1 MRRVTRFPWWKT
13 AAAVSAI
20 ATLAVACGSSGST
33 SASSAPSATT
43 GHSASSPAQPPQ
55 ASTAVCQD
63 NAALQASL
71 ANLAHVSK
79 GKGAVKQ
86 AKTALKDAQP
96 EFTALTG
103 DAHGTFSVQINALK
117 SALTTL
123 QTAVK
128 GVSSG
133 SSSVAEVRTALGGV
147 TKAVTNLGAVLAQG
161 GCIGSA

>member
-1 MRRVTRFPWWKT
+1 MRRETLFPWWKT
-13 AAAVSAI
+13 AAAASVI
-20 ATLAVACGSSGST
+20 TTLAVACGSSGTGSG
-33 SASSAPSATT
+33 PSATT
-43 GHSASSPAQPPQ
+43 DHSASSPAQPPQ

-71 ANLAHVSK
+71 ANLADVSK
-79 GKGAVKQ
+79 GKGALKQ
-86 AKTALKDAQP
+86 AKTALKDAKP

-103 DAHGTFSVQINALK
+103 DAHGTFSIQINALK

-147 TKAVTNLGAVLAQG
+147 TKAATNLGAVLAQG
-161 GCIGSA
+161 GCLGSA